1 VRREVEKT
9 VVPERKGARVG
20 ARVTK
25 ARSKEVGNTAEAM
38 SKGAKDKQ
46 RSRKTMKKSAVVVS
60 TAVLVLICCFINV
73 DPLTQID

>member
-1 VRREVEKT
+1 MEKT

-38 SKGAKDKQ
+38 SKGGNDNE
-46 RSRKTMKKSAVVVS
+46 KS
-60 TAVLVLICCFINV
+60 NK
-73 DPLTQID
+73 